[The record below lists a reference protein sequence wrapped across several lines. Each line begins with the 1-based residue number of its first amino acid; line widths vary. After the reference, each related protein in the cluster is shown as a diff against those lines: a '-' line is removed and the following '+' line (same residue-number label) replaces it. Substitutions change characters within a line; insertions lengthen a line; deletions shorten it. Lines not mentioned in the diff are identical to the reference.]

1 MSSKVM
7 LPRWASPSIKKAR
20 ARGFALAELA
30 IATAIFSV
38 MIVSGMA
45 YYKRQLQI
53 ETAHALAEQYKIV
66 NNAVGTYMVN
76 HWLELVALPQACGD
90 STWLVDASPTNPGAQ
105 CTKTL
110 GTTEVVN
117 ALQPTIENLV
127 NLRYLP
133 QGHAGP
139 VLQPD
144 PDVDVR
150 TPTGSAAHTFGV
162 RIEVVCNGVPC
173 SDAISRRDLK
183 SVVFNAR
190 PYANVNNQLYT
201 ILAEALSA
209 LPNDA
214 GTSIPIG
221 TNSVPLDLVG
231 RAKPSTPNQ
240 IPDNSFINIPNPVRV
255 SVAKGQS
262 GILGVRNGYGSSGF
276 QQFTRRDGGAPPV
289 ASWDFNAQNLTK
301 VQNFDASQISATS
314 AMKLKNQD
322 VGDDC
327 DSNIHSIASSL
338 VSKAL
343 LICDAGKWELPVSKL
358 RGIDPDPANAANF
371 QVIATAGMATA
382 VASIY
387 KASEYGM
394 PSVLGITQGNSLK
407 SIEFIDSYCA
417 KVETNQNNNGTPLVQ
432 RDDYYPCQQYDFNT
446 RRDNFY
452 NADGLAF
459 NTRVNSTGFWEVVY
473 DNRNGNMN
481 HLIRVR
487 LYRRIN

>member
-7 LPRWASPSIKKAR
+7 LARWASPSIKKAR
-20 ARGFALAELA
+20 GRGFALAELA

-66 NNAVGTYMVN
+66 NNAVGAYMVN
-76 HWLELVALPQACGD
+76 HWLELVALPQDCGK
-90 STWLVDASPTNPGAQ
+90 STWFVGASPTNPGTP

-110 GTTEVVN
+110 GTTVVVN

-127 NLRYLP
+127 KLGYLP

-162 RIEVVCNGVPC
+162 SIEAVCTGADC
-173 SDAISRRDLK
+173 SDPASRRDLK

-190 PYANVNNQLYT
+190 PYANVNNQLFT

-214 GTSIPIG
+214 GMSIPIG

-255 SVAKGQS
+255 DGAKGQS

-301 VQNFDASQISATS
+301 VQDFDASRISATS

-322 VGDDC
+322 VGDVC

-343 LICDAGKWELPVSKL
+343 LICDAGKWALPVSKL
-358 RGIDPDPANAANF
+358 RGIDPDPANAATF
-371 QVIATAGMATA
+371 QVIATAGTNT
-382 VASIY
+382 VVPSIY
-387 KASEYGM
+387 KASDYGM
-394 PSVLGITQGNSLK
+394 PGILGVTQGNSLK
-407 SIEFIDSYCA
+407 LIDFKDAYCA
-417 KVETNQNNNGTPLVQ
+417 KVDTNQNNNGTPVNQ
-432 RDDYYPCQQYDFNT
+432 RDDYFTCQDYDFNIL
-446 RRDNFY
+446 RDSFY
-452 NADGLAF
+452 KADALTFNIQVNAAGL
-459 NTRVNSTGFWEVVY
+459 WEVAY
-473 DNRNGNMN
+473 NNLNGNRD
-481 HLIRVR
+481 HLINVR